1 MDPYWR
7 GYLSFIKRNNLSL
20 EAFEFEDEQS
30 DRWMS
35 SLERGMRIREEV
47 MRSTSGLGAGKAL
60 EDGYSDEAM
69 WKVGAALEQLV
80 LEDEW
85 DYSGENDADEVEY

>member
-7 GYLSFIKRNNLSL
+7 GYLSFVKRNNLFL
-20 EAFEFEDEQS
+20 TPFEFEDEQS

-47 MRSTSGLGAGKAL
+47 LQSTSMGLGGGRGL
-60 EDGYSDEAM
+60 EDSYSDEAM
-69 WKVGAALEQLV
+69 WNVGIALEQLV
-80 LEDEW
+80 LEDDW
-85 DYSGENDADEVEY
+85 DCSGEDEVDGRA